1 MARYTGPKVRLSR
14 RVGVPIAD
22 LPKHTTKELQLPGQH
37 GYRGRRSTE
46 YGVRLIEKQKL
57 RYHYG
62 MLEKQFRRF
71 LDMARNQKGNAA
83 SNFVQ
88 LLERRLDNVVRRM
101 GVARSI
107 WEAQQMVAH
116 GHVLVNGKKVDIKSF
131 LVEPGM
137 ELTFKPKAHPRAR
150 ENMESLAGHETP
162 PWIEFNPAE
171 LKAKV
176 QALPAMEDVPFEV
189 NMNLIIEFYR

>member
-37 GYRGRRSTE
+37 GYRGRRNTE
-46 YGVRLIEKQKL
+46 FGIRLIEKQKL

-71 LDMARNQKGNAA
+71 LDEARNAKGNAA

-88 LLERRLDNVVRRM
+88 MLERRLDNVIRRV
-101 GVARSI
+101 GIARSV

-131 LVEPGM
+131 RVEPGM
-137 ELTFKPKAHPRAR
+137 EITLKQKAHPRAPGR
-150 ENMESLAGHETP
+150 TWNPSPATKCRRGSTSTP
-162 PWIEFNPAE
+162 AS
-171 LKAKV
+171 
-176 QALPAMEDVPFEV
+176 
-189 NMNLIIEFYR
+189 